1 MARGYHYEILM
12 LGLLI
17 FLITIPI
24 TDQFLGDT
32 GEVVLRL
39 AFVALLLLAV
49 SSLRPMLRLFPYGVG
64 LAAVAVAA
72 NLVALVW
79 PTTTATITAGS
90 FSVAFSMLIV
100 FVALTDV
107 LFRGPVDAHKIVG
120 AVCIYLLSGVVW
132 MLLYNLADTIAPGSF
147 KGLEGALGHE
157 RTMELLYYSFVTLST
172 LGYGDISPVGP
183 LTRGLAWSEAV
194 FGQLYLTI
202 LVAALVGMH
211 LSSRQAERGGSEHAS
226 AGSDPG

>member
-1 MARGYHYEILM
+1 MARGYHYEFLM
-12 LGLLI
+12 VGLLI
-17 FLITIPI
+17 FLVTIPI

-32 GEVVLRL
+32 GDVVLRL
-39 AFVALLLLAV
+39 GFVALLLFAV
-49 SSLRPMLRLFPYGVG
+49 TSLRPMLRWFAYGAG
-64 LAAVAVAA
+64 LAAVAVVG
-72 NLVALVW
+72 NIVALAW
-79 PTTTATITAGS
+79 PTTATTITAES
-90 FSVAFSMLIV
+90 LSVAFITLV
-100 FVALTDV
+100 VVVALKDV

-132 MLLYNLADTIAPGSF
+132 MLLYNLAETIAPGSF
-147 KGLEGALGHE
+147 KGIESTLGQE
-157 RTMELLYYSFVTLST
+157 RAMELLYYSFVTLST

-211 LSSRQAERGGSEHAS
+211 LSARQADRGGPEGVHAHK
-226 AGSDPG
+226 DR